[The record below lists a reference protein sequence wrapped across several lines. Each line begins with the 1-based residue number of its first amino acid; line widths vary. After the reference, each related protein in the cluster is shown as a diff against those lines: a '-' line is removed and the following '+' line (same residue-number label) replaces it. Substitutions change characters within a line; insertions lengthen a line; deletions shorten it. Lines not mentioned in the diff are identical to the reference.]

1 VQFLGLTELG
11 SERHCQLEDGDAI
24 VDVAGI
30 SAGSILTT
38 SRRFGETH
46 ASFPDQ
52 NL

>member
-11 SERHCQLEDGDAI
+11 SERHYQL
-24 VDVAGI
+24 DVAGI
-30 SAGSILTT
+30 SVWSILTT